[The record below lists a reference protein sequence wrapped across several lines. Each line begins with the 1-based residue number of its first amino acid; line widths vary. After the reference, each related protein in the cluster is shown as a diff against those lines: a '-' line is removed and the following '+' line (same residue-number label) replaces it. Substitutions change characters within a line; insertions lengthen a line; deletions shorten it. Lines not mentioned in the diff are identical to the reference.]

1 MLTLHAPCRRLWA
14 TARTGLLVSLLA
26 LVVPANVFAQAG
38 TLDTSF
44 SRDGKQVTDL
54 TSGLEIAFEVVVQ
67 ADGKI
72 VAAGQA
78 GRRDD
83 RIGLVR
89 YNPDGSLDST
99 FSGDGKLLTNFT
111 AGAEFA
117 LDVVLQADEKIV
129 VAGGIG
135 GQGGRCG
142 IVRYNPDGS
151 LDTTF
156 SRDGRQAIN
165 FTPGWDSC
173 YKALIQPDGKI
184 VAGGVAAGQGTRA
197 TLLRLNAGGSLDST
211 FSGDGKLARNFT
223 SRTDYF
229 EELALQAD
237 GRIVAVGTADWD
249 RAGSRVLVTRFN
261 TDGSLETGFSGD
273 GIILANFA
281 TSFDG
286 AFAVAVQPADQ
297 AIVVGGQ
304 ASESMTVLRYLPKGT
319 LDPSFSGDGRVVTEV
334 APSLDYAEDV
344 EVQADGKIVVGGSAS
359 YFRRDSKFLLARYD
373 TTGLPDPTFSG
384 DGEMLINFGSST
396 DEAYGLALQPSDG
409 KIIIGGI
416 TAGQGG
422 RFALARVNA
431 S

>member
-1 MLTLHAPCRRLWA
+1 MRKKLEALTVGLAAMLLIA
-14 TARTGLLVSLLA
+14 LA
-26 LVVPANVFAQAG
+26 LPASAFGQAG

-44 SRDGKQVTDL
+44 SGDGKQVTNL
-54 TSGLEIAFEVVVQ
+54 TPGLEIAYEVVVQ

-78 GRRDD
+78 GGQGG
-83 RIGLVR
+83 RIGIVR

-111 AGAEFA
+111 TRPDFA
-117 LDVVLQADEKIV
+117 LDVALQADQKIV
-129 VAGGIG
+129 VVGGIG

-142 IVRYNPDGS
+142 IVRYNPDGG
-151 LDTTF
+151 LDSTF
-156 SRDGRQAIN
+156 SGDGRQAIN
-165 FTPGWDSC
+165 FSPGWDSC

-184 VAGGVAAGQGTRA
+184 VTGGTAHRQGSRC
-197 TLLRLNAGGSLDST
+197 TLLRLNADGSLDDAT
-211 FSGDGKLARNFT
+211 FSADGKLELNFT
-223 SRTDYF
+223 SRIDYF

-237 GRIVAVGTADWD
+237 GKIVAVGTADWD
-249 RAGSRVLVTRFN
+249 RRGARVIVTRFT
-261 TDGSLETGFSGD
+261 TDGSLDTGFSGD

-281 TSFDG
+281 TPFDG

-304 ASESMTVLRYLPKGT
+304 AGESMTVLRYLPDGT
-319 LDPSFSGDGRVVTEV
+319 PDATFSGDGRVVTEV

-344 EVQADGKIVVGGSAS
+344 EIQADGKIVVGGSAS

-373 TTGLPDPTFSG
+373 TAGALDPTFSG
-384 DGEMLINFGSST
+384 DGKLLINFSSST
-396 DEAYGLALQPSDG
+396 DEAYGLALQPADG
-409 KIIIGGI
+409 KIVIGGV

-431 S
+431 G